1 MNIPKSEGEAC
12 QRILL
17 LEAELEKSNKAVTE
31 SVHELSKEKQSCLD
45 LENRVGE
52 LEMAL
57 RLERKKV
64 HSNGVKLD
72 LDTDSAAAVEYGKML
87 EMTKKKRDDALE
99 LVREIRKLML

>member
-1 MNIPKSEGEAC
+1 
-12 QRILL
+12 

-31 SVHELSKEKQSCLD
+31 SVHELSKEKQSRLD

-64 HSNGVKLD
+64 D
-72 LDTDSAAAVEYGKML
+72 LDADGAAML
-87 EMTKKKRDDALE
+87 EMTKKERDDALD
-99 LVREIRKLML
+99 LVRQIRKLML